1 MNNILVLTAN
11 GGQAT
16 VFGADS
22 PTSALTELK
31 SFDNPLGRADA
42 QDINTD
48 SPGRVRDG
56 LGSANTLSVEVGPQE
71 KEQVRFAKRLA
82 EHLESERQ
90 SNSFDRLIV
99 VAGPQFLGMLRDKF
113 STPLSDLVTVEMDKD
128 YTSLRADELR
138 KRLPELL

>member
-1 MNNILVLTAN
+1 MSNILVLTAN

-22 PTSALTELK
+22 PNSALTELK

-48 SPGRVRDG
+48 SPGRLRDG

-71 KEQVRFAKRLA
+71 KEQVRFAKLLA

-90 SNSFDRLIV
+90 NHAFDRLII
-99 VAGPQFLGMLRDKF
+99 VASPQFLGMLRDKF
-113 STPLSDLVTVEMDKD
+113 STPLSDMVSVEMDKD

-138 KRLPELL
+138 KRLPDLL